1 MCKVAALMI
10 TFLGSAHGFIR
21 RSGKVNVECK
31 KQITALCVYP
41 YVPLRI
47 SRITKSKLADFAQF

>member
-31 KQITALCVYP
+31 KKTDHCTGCPVHW
-41 YVPLRI
+41 
-47 SRITKSKLADFAQF
+47 